1 MGSMSTDKIVK
12 RIEEAW
18 AERAPSQMAVDLED
32 YARCL
37 SRNWPDLS
45 ESERQLLLAGGAAL
59 YDAKMRDW

>member
-1 MGSMSTDKIVK
+1 MGSMSPDRIVK
-12 RIEEAW
+12 IIEETW
-18 AERAPSQMAVDLED
+18 AEKSPAQMAVDLED

-45 ESERQLLLAGGAAL
+45 EAERQLLLAGGAAL

>member
-1 MGSMSTDKIVK
+1 
-12 RIEEAW
+12 
-18 AERAPSQMAVDLED
+18 MAVDLED

-45 ESERQLLLAGGAAL
+45 EAERQLLLAGGAAL